1 MAELPKISIIAT
13 PDFQTQLRRFAKRYR
28 SLQSDLQ
35 TLFAELQNG
44 NCPGDQ
50 IPGTFYTVFKV
61 RIKNSDIQKGK
72 SAGYRVI
79 YQLKNNICILLI
91 TLYSKSDES
100 SITAREIRAIIERF
114 DKLSETSTQ
123 EPNP

>member
-35 TLFAELQNG
+35 TLFAKLQNG

-50 IPGTFYTVFKV
+50 IPGTSYTVLKV
-61 RIKNSDIQKGK
+61 RLKNSDVQKGK
-72 SAGYRVI
+72 SAG
-79 YQLKNNICILLI
+79 
-91 TLYSKSDES
+91 
-100 SITAREIRAIIERF
+100 
-114 DKLSETSTQ
+114 
-123 EPNP
+123 

>member
-1 MAELPKISIIAT
+1 MTEPPKISIIAT
-13 PDFQTQLRRFAKRYR
+13 PDFQTQLRRLAKRYR
-28 SLQSDLQ
+28 SLQTDLQ
-35 TLFAELQNG
+35 TLFTELQNG

-50 IPGTFYTVFKV
+50 ISGTTYTVFKV

-100 SITAREIRAIIERF
+100 SITAREIREIIERF
-114 DKLSETSTQ
+114 DKLSET
-123 EPNP
+123 PDKGA